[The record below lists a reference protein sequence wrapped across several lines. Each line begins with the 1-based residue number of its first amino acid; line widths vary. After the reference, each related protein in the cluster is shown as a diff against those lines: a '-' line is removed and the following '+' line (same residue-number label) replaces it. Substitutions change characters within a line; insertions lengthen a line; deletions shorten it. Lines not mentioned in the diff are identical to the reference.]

1 MSLVFSS
8 FSLLIISYIKSFN
21 KDEIPYTVLWHPV
34 LNQLMIG
41 MKDGTIKMLYD
52 PLISIRGACLV
63 EGRTVLIL
71 IIAIDTIECKE
82 EGNDIW

>member
-1 MSLVFSS
+1 
-8 FSLLIISYIKSFN
+8 
-21 KDEIPYTVLWHPV
+21 
-34 LNQLMIG
+34 MIG